1 MKKKGGKEE
10 IKATVAV
17 EKTNDERSVVDNQ
30 TVVSKFTGTKSVSK
44 GGALSK
50 HCLIG
55 DCNRDRVSAGYWA
68 RHMRKYPGNDGKKE
82 GEDYLRCTGPECA
95 QCANGKYL
103 YFPPIL
109 LYKPILSTYTFVQT
123 YTIPL
128 YFCTNLSFPPILST
142 YTFHLYFPP
151 ILSTFTF
158 FLYFPPILSTYT
170 FHLYFP
176 PILSTYTFH
185 LYFPPIL

>member
-17 EKTNDERSVVDNQ
+17 EKKNDDCSVVDNQ

-68 RHMRKYPGNDGKKE
+68 RHMRKHPGNDGKKE

-109 LYKPILSTYTFVQT
+109 LYKPILSTYTFH
-123 YTIPL
+123 L
-128 YFCTNLSFPPILST
+128 YFPPILST
-142 YTFHLYFPP
+142 YTFHLF
-151 ILSTFTF
+151 
-158 FLYFPPILSTYT
+158 FPPILSTYT

-185 LYFPPIL
+185 LTYL